1 MVATGAAKRQFFYV
15 GVLLLFFLIFGF
27 LVTYSRFNQSPTC
40 ADGKQNG
47 SETGVDCGGSCQL
60 ACVSQ
65 VDPITILWSRAFKV
79 IPGRYNA
86 VAYLENH
93 NKNAAVQ
100 SIRYKFRFADKD
112 NIYIG
117 KREGSAFIPPAGRYA
132 IFEPGIDVGNSIPV
146 YTTFE
151 WAEAPVWTQVSE
163 QKLGQLK
170 ILVSN
175 INVEGQMSAPRLSAT
190 VKNSSLF
197 IIPEVTVVAI
207 LYDDSGNAVSVSRTY
222 LDKLNGEESAEI
234 NFTWPEPI
242 PGTVVAK
249 EIIPMFDIF
258 KAKIQ

>member
-1 MVATGAAKRQFFYV
+1 MTWAMQRQLFYV

-27 LVTYSRFNQSPTC
+27 LITYSRFNQPPTC
-40 ADGKQNG
+40 TDLKQNG

-60 ACVSQ
+60 ACLAQ

-86 VAYLENH
+86 VAYLENR
-93 NKNAAVQ
+93 NK
-100 SIRYKFRFADKD
+100 S
-112 NIYIG
+112 
-117 KREGSAFIPPAGRYA
+117 
-132 IFEPGIDVGNSIPV
+132 EPGIDVGNSIPV

-163 QKLGQLK
+163 QKLDQLK
-170 ILVSN
+170 IFISN
-175 INVEGQMSAPRLSAT
+175 INLEGQMSAPRLSAT

-197 IIPEVTVVAI
+197 AIPDVTVVAI
-207 LYDDSGNAVSVSRTY
+207 LYNDSGNAVSVSRTY
-222 LDKLNGEESAEI
+222 LDKLNPEESAQI

-242 PGTVVAK
+242 QETVVAK

-258 KAKIQ
+258 KAKLQ